1 MTYALYINEDAKK
14 QLKKMDKYQAKL
26 ILQWLYTSI
35 DNSVDPRSHGKG
47 LTSNLSELWRYRV
60 GNYRIICEIEDDTLF
75 VTAINIGHRN
85 SIYDN

>member
-1 MTYALYINEDAKK
+1 MTYALYINKDAKK

-26 ILQWLYTSI
+26 ILQWLYTHI
-35 DNSVDPRSHGKG
+35 DNSIDPRVHGKG
-47 LTSNLSELWRYRV
+47 LTSTLSGLWRYRI
-60 GNYRIICEIEDDTLF
+60 GNYRVICEIEDDRLF